1 MKLAL
6 VLVGLGIAAPAL
18 ADTPKPAPKPPAP
31 AATTAPT
38 KDQALATLD
47 AWVKAQNDGDFDAYG
62 KLYDARFVGIKRTSD
77 GGSTKFTLG
86 KWKADRKKMF
96 KNPQKVAADAPS
108 VVIKDNKVTI
118 DFVQRYQS
126 GRYADHGD
134 KELVLVAGA
143 GGALAIAREEMLYSA
158 PGWTADP
165 KAEVDLSALASPITL
180 TVRQQGQ
187 PEDVGG
193 CGGVSYT
200 LELVDAKKV
209 KKSVDIGSGFVSI
222 DKATEQMSAA
232 AGDQL
237 FEFGEWCAGG
247 ADYYQIVRNGDAL
260 VVRHKAEDEGSPDEP
275 APTPTWETELTIKL
289 AAGAK
294 TN

>member
-6 VLVGLGIAAPAL
+6 ALVGLGIGIATPAL
-18 ADTPKPAPKPPAP
+18 ADTP
-31 AATTAPT
+31 TPT
-38 KDQALATLD
+38 KDQALAALT
-47 AWVKAQNDGDFDAYG
+47 AWVDAQNHGDFASYTR
-62 KLYDARFVGIKRTSD
+62 LYDPRFVGIKRTSD
-77 GGSTKFTLG
+77 GGSTRFTLG

-108 VVIKDNKVTI
+108 VVIKDGKVTI

-165 KAEVDLSALASPITL
+165 AAELDLGALASPITL

-193 CGGVSYT
+193 CGGVTYT
-200 LELVDAKKV
+200 LELVDAKHA
-209 KKSVDIGSGFVSI
+209 KKEVDIGSGFVSI
-222 DKATEQMSAA
+222 DKATEETAA
-232 AGDQL
+232 STGDKL

-247 ADYYQIVRNGDAL
+247 ADFYQIVRNGDAL

-275 APTPTWETELTIKL
+275 APPPTWETELTIKL
-289 AAGAK
+289 ASGAR